1 MFFFSS
7 SPVQSFGP
15 LSINRNVQENLALV
29 FFFFFQ
35 YYHLETFFLYHKC
48 AIAQVTISLLD
59 FEYYDAVTILRLL
72 LLVWPF
78 VVGNL
83 RMREKHLILSQIIKT
98 YCFLMFNVN

>member
-7 SPVQSFGP
+7 SPVESFGP
-15 LSINRNVQENLALV
+15 LSINRNVQENLALG
-29 FFFFFQ
+29 FFFFSVLSFR
-35 YYHLETFFLYHKC
+35 TFFLYHKC